1 MKYVIRDLL
10 FTHVTEIKYTYLLTI
25 PYKEFHKAEFS
36 DASML
41 PVASALHLIISSTIL
56 PLEASDAC

>member
-25 PYKEFHKAEFS
+25 IWLSRNKSVKKSRFSRFLKNSREFS
-36 DASML
+36 LLD
-41 PVASALHLIISSTIL
+41 
-56 PLEASDAC
+56 LEAF